1 MRYLIS
7 FLVVAAGCVA
17 TLPSDNSVSADLAA
31 ETARMIVQMRHEPA
45 PTPAPP
51 KPVVP
56 AGKCPKC
63 LGTGKL
69 STDGRIVIPC
79 SACNGTGK
87 ACSDGRCQ

>member
-1 MRYLIS
+1 MRYLLA

>member
-1 MRYLIS
+1 MRYLLA

-56 AGKCPKC
+56 AGKCAKC
-63 LGTGKL
+63 LGTGRM
-69 STDGRIVIPC
+69 STDGRIVITCPEC
-79 SACNGTGK
+79 GGTGNAK
-87 ACSDGRCQ
+87 